1 MIDYIIYLSILFIGI
16 LIGIYRWR
24 AMDMSLH
31 SIVLYLILTCGV
43 ESTAYYLMNYL
54 KISPLFLYHFYSP
67 IYFSTIAWY
76 FHQVIK
82 QPVVK
87 KGVIYITL
95 FFICFSIY
103 TSSIQ
108 SLKEINSAA
117 TSVESVFII
126 LLSCFTIYELFER
139 MDSVRLTDEH
149 SFWVSLGFALFNIG
163 TFIYFS
169 LQAYLFR
176 ETPEIG
182 KLLFVLVKLL
192 NFVLYPLLIIA
203 LICPIKLS
211 KFTRLS

>member
-1 MIDYIIYLSILFIGI
+1 MLDYYLYLGILFLGT
-16 LIGIYRWR
+16 LIGFYRWKT
-24 AMDMSLH
+24 MDNRLQ
-31 SIVLYLILTCGV
+31 SIVFYLLTTFIV
-43 ESTAYYLMNYL
+43 ESLAFYMRYFLEIN
-54 KISPLFLYHFYSP
+54 PVFLYHFYTPVFMTSL
-67 IYFSTIAWY
+67 SWY
-76 FHQVIK
+76 FYQVIE
-82 QPVVK
+82 QPIVK
-87 KGVIYITL
+87 KAIIPLTL

-108 SLKEINSAA
+108 SLKEVNSAA
-117 TSVESVFII
+117 TSVESVFVI

-149 SFWVSLGFALFNIG
+149 SFWVSLGFALFNVG

-176 ETPEIG
+176 EIPEMG

-203 LICPIKLS
+203 LVCPIKLS